1 MKDLDFEIRRQLL
14 RAQPNLRL
22 TQANK
27 MIANIA
33 RCYFEIQKDN
43 AACGVTLWED
53 FWNLSHLKGVALVS
67 IYRESLL
74 EILVF
79 TADET
84 LIHESEHIA
93 LCEVEDFLRLIR
105 GRFRAPEV
113 GLQVPMSEALPWM
126 EKTNAENHET
136 A

>member
-1 MKDLDFEIRRQLL
+1 MKDLDFEIRMQLL
-14 RAQPNLRL
+14 RAQPNLSL
-22 TQANK
+22 TQANE
-27 MIANIA
+27 MIADIA
-33 RCYFEIQKDN
+33 RCFFEIQKDN
-43 AACGVTLWED
+43 AARGVTLWED
-53 FWNLSHLKGVALVS
+53 FWNLCHLKGVALVS

-79 TADET
+79 TADDA
-84 LIHESEHIA
+84 LIHDSEHIA
-93 LCEVEDFLRLIR
+93 ACEVEAFLRLIR

>member
-1 MKDLDFEIRRQLL
+1 MKDLDFEIRMQLL
-14 RAQPNLRL
+14 RAQPDLSL
-22 TQANK
+22 THANK
-27 MIANIA
+27 MVANIA

-53 FWNLSHLKGVALVS
+53 FWNLSHLKGIALVS

>member
-1 MKDLDFEIRRQLL
+1 MKDLDFEIRMQLL
-14 RAQPNLRL
+14 RAQPDLSP
-22 TQANK
+22 THANK
-27 MIANIA
+27 MVANIA
-33 RCYFEIQKDN
+33 RCYFEIQKDY

-53 FWNLSHLKGVALVS
+53 FWNLSHLKGIALVS

-105 GRFRAPEV
+105 GRFRAPEM